1 VATPRAPDERGGH
14 VALEHP
20 EAYRIGEAL
29 QARDVVVDVRPPDV
43 VRLCP
48 APTHVGFADV
58 FDAVAALRAVLD
70 GEEYEQFDAPDGGVT

>member
-1 VATPRAPDERGGH
+1 
-14 VALEHP
+14 
-20 EAYRIGEAL
+20 
-29 QARDVVVDVRPPDV
+29 VVVDVRPPDV